1 MGGTAKIP
9 VRRYTIAK
17 LHWPQMEPEI
27 RILTQQDSEAFWNLR
42 LEALEREPMAFGSSG
57 EEHRALSLETFAAR
71 VASPDRNNFVL
82 GAFAGG
88 RLVGSMGFVR
98 HQNIKDRHK
107 GRVWG
112 VYVNEQYRGK
122 GIARKLMSALLERA
136 RSQAGLEQVVLTVG
150 HLQTAAKRLYSSMGF
165 EIFGHEHHALKV
177 GEQYVDE
184 DYMVFHF
191 RAHPSVVRHS
201 E

>member
-1 MGGTAKIP
+1 M
-9 VRRYTIAK
+9 AK

-27 RILTQQDSEAFWNLR
+27 RVLGKRDVDAFWQLR
-42 LEALEREPMAFGSSG
+42 LEALEREPLAFGSSA
-57 EEHRALSLETFAAR
+57 EEHRTLSMDTFAAR
-71 VASPDRNNFVL
+71 VAAPNPNNFVL

-88 RLVGSMGFVR
+88 QLVGSMGFVR
-98 HQNIKDRHK
+98 HENIKDKHK

-112 VYVNEQYRGK
+112 VYINEQHRGK
-122 GIARKLMSALLERA
+122 GLARKLMSALLERA

-191 RAHPSVVRHS
+191 RGHPSSQKHDR
-201 E
+201 